1 MKMNCREQIIANRLF
16 ARVYSDVTTTA
27 VKSGISEAILTDY
40 VSKMLGSCC
49 IDPEDEGL

>member
-27 VKSGISEAILTDY
+27 VKSGISETVLTDY
-40 VSKMLGSCC
+40 IVKMLGCCC
-49 IDPEDEGL
+49 ISPEDEEL